1 MTQMSDDYANLAAL
15 LSQVVT
21 ATADFHSGLS
31 ERPVGARQWDK
42 VSDIELPGQGVGG
55 AEALREFL
63 IRHGADLSGSVGPRY
78 LGYVTGGT
86 TPAAMAGDWLAA
98 AIDQN
103 AASPGDS
110 SVVAV
115 TVQTLDWLKQLFNL
129 PSDAFDGA
137 FTTGATGANFA
148 SLLIARE
155 WAGEQ
160 VGYNIAQRGL
170 AGAPPIAIY
179 SACPHSSFIKVTRYL
194 GLGEQSIR
202 PVARLGDT
210 EAMDPAALEKM
221 LASAPPEEQKIVCAS
236 AGTVTTNAFDDLV
249 AISSISKRHNAWLHV
264 DGAFGLFARIVPEL
278 AYRTS
283 GIERADSITVDAHK
297 WLNVPYDS
305 GFYFTRR
312 IDLIERA
319 TGALPAYLDVEGK
332 GLPHY
337 VNRALESS
345 QRFRALP
352 VWMTLAAY
360 GAAGVRDIV
369 RRNCD
374 QAQTLAKWIEAS
386 PDFELLAPT
395 TLNVVCFRALPVTET
410 SDADAGAN
418 IDIDSW
424 NHQFLKTLNETGDV
438 FMTPGAYGGKT
449 GIRAAFSNW
458 TTAKEDLDRVTKAMH
473 NATQMMAKPQ

>member
-1 MTQMSDDYANLAAL
+1 MTRMSDDYANLTAL
-15 LSQVVT
+15 LSQVVA
-21 ATADFHSGLS
+21 ATGDFHKSLP
-31 ERPVGARQWDK
+31 ERPVGARNWDT
-42 VSDIELPGQGVGG
+42 VSDIELPAQGMGG
-55 AEALREFL
+55 SDALREFL
-63 IRHGADLSGSVGPRY
+63 TRHGANLSGSVGPRF
-78 LGYVTGGT
+78 LGYVIGGT

-98 AIDQN
+98 AVDQN

-110 SVVAV
+110 TAVAV
-115 TVQTLDWLKQLFNL
+115 TVQTLEWLKQLFNL
-129 PSDAFDGA
+129 PVDAFDGA

-160 VGYNIAQRGL
+160 VGYDIAKRGM
-170 AGAPPIAIY
+170 AGAPPIAIF
-179 SACPHSSFIKVTRYL
+179 SACPHSSFVKVTRYL
-194 GLGEQSIR
+194 GLGENAIR
-202 PVARLGDT
+202 PVARLAET
-210 EAMDPAALEKM
+210 EAMDPTSLEK
-221 LASAPPEEQKIVCAS
+221 LLSAAPPGEQKIVCAS

-249 AISSISKRHNAWLHV
+249 ALSSICKRHNAWLHV
-264 DGAFGLFARIVPEL
+264 DGAFGLFARTVPEL
-278 AYRTS
+278 ADRTS

-352 VWMTLAAY
+352 IWMTLVAY

-369 RRNCD
+369 RRNCQ
-374 QAQTLAKWIEAS
+374 QAKSLADWIEAS
-386 PDFELLAPT
+386 PAFELLAPT
-395 TLNVVCFRALPVTET
+395 TLNVVCFRAIPPADQGDG
-410 SDADAGAN
+410 DA
-418 IDIDSW
+418 W
-424 NHQFLKTLNETGDV
+424 NRDFLKALNETGDV

-458 TTAKEDLDRVTKAMH
+458 MTVQEDLDRVTKAMH
-473 NATQMMAKPQ
+473 TTAQTFSARRQETE